1 MAETPA
7 TQTVASAT
15 ASQVKDTQDN
25 QTNQVLGKIVEGLAS
40 QSTASVA
47 GLQAIL
53 AAIQA
58 KPSA

>member
-1 MAETPA
+1 MAEPVA
-7 TQTVASAT
+7 TQPVASAT
-15 ASQVKDTQDN
+15 ASQTKDVQDN
-25 QTNQVLGKIVEGLAS
+25 QTNQQLGVIVDGLAA
-40 QSTASVA
+40 QSGASVA